1 MEEIYNMTVAD
12 RKTYI
17 VIHNKE
23 TEKENAKYKIKKK

>member
-1 MEEIYNMTVAD
+1 MEELYNMTVAD

-23 TEKENAKYKIKKK
+23 VEKENAKLKMKHK